1 MQRLVEKLTKKFGGQ
16 QNYTRG
22 DTFGRGS
29 YSKLYSGD
37 VDEGKNWPNSQRLE
51 KRTGYGAAEDTD
63 RYRGEEWELD
73 EVNRRINQ

>member
-1 MQRLVEKLTKKFGGQ
+1 M
-16 QNYTRG
+16 
-22 DTFGRGS
+22 
-29 YSKLYSGD
+29 YSGD
-37 VDEGKNWPNSQRLE
+37 VDKGKNWPNLQRLE